1 MRSEREE
8 TITAAPRSR
17 WFRTFS
23 SRRKLEFAHHRC
35 RTSLDENRK
44 SATPGAE
51 QPSGNHVF
59 RITAVVFTR
68 WAIATCVS
76 VCVLVFVCVCAC
88 ICARWIRRII
98 RQDVS
103 RTLRGLVRDNCDDR
117 AARQTYG
124 RYIHDRT
131 YRYLSRTYRLIP
143 RAAAKKKIIPETC
156 SPAAVGVLKAFFRFT
171 RGD

>member
-131 YRYLSRTYRLIP
+131 YRLPISYVPSYTARRG
-143 RAAAKKKIIPETC
+143 KEKNNPENVFARRRR
-156 SPAAVGVLKAFFRFT
+156 SPKSFFSVYT
-171 RGD
+171 R